1 MSDNESSPVD
11 SDVGLDSSCLHPNS
25 GKPYN
30 DRDLLAI
37 NYSTGSCTI
46 TRARP

>member
-25 GKPYN
+25 GKLYN
-30 DRDLLAI
+30 DRDLLALKLQYRQLYY
-37 NYSTGSCTI
+37 N
-46 TRARP
+46 